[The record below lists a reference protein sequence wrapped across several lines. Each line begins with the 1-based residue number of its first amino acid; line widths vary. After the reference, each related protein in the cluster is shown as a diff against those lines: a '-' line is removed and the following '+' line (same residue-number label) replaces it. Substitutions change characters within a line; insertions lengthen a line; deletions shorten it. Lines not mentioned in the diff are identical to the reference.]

1 MATATGIAVAP
12 PALATEPTDQMDE
25 VDDQAQ
31 AIAHVAGKDSGR
43 DILAIP
49 LPITNPSLGT
59 GVVVAAVAFYNPNR
73 APSPWIS
80 GGAAM
85 KTSNGNWLLGG
96 FHSMSLDDD
105 GYRITA
111 AAGAGKLVTDYYG
124 IGPQAGDRDVA
135 VKLDEKVV
143 ALRLQAQK
151 RVLPALY
158 AGLRLVY
165 VHVDV
170 TNGVAPPF
178 PDQAIPPDQA
188 KSGLMQLGP
197 AVTYDTRDDSLNPR
211 RGIYAHAEWLWSVK
225 ALGSDFTSRKL
236 TAGASWYLPKGTN
249 TVLAL
254 HAGVCAASRD
264 APFYDL
270 CLYGQKNDLR
280 GYKSGRYRDG
290 ASWALQ
296 AEVRQHLFG
305 RVGGVAFGG
314 IGGIAPRLGRL
325 GESRILPAGGV
336 GLRFQP
342 SRKTNINL
350 RLDLAV
356 GKDSKAVYLGIAE
369 AF

>member
-1 MATATGIAVAP
+1 MTGTAWAA
-12 PALATEPTDQMDE
+12 EPGDQMDE

-31 AIAHVAGKDSGR
+31 AIAKVAGKDSGR

-59 GVVVAAVAFYNPNR
+59 GIVVAAVAFYNPND

-105 GYRITA
+105 SYRITA

-124 IGPQAGDRDVA
+124 IGPEAGDRNVA
-135 VKLDEKVV
+135 VKLDETVV
-143 ALRLQAQK
+143 AVRMQAQK
-151 RVLPALY
+151 RVSPNLY
-158 AGLRLVY
+158 AGLRLIYAMVDITNS
-165 VHVDV
+165 DV
-170 TNGVAPPF
+170 TPPY
-178 PDQAIPPDQA
+178 PDQTIPADEA
-188 KSGLMQLGP
+188 KSGIMQLGP
-197 AVTYDTRDDSLNPR
+197 AITYDTRDDTLNPR
-211 RGIYAHAEWLWSVK
+211 KGLYAHAEWLWSVK
-225 ALGSDFTSRKL
+225 VLGGDFTSRKL
-236 TAGASWYLPKGTN
+236 TAGASWYMPRGTN

-254 HAGVCAASRD
+254 HAGICAASNG

-296 AEVRQHLFG
+296 GEVRQHLFW
-305 RVGGVAFGG
+305 RVGGVAFAG
-314 IGGIAPRLGRL
+314 IGGIAPGLGRIGDSKL
-325 GESRILPAGGV
+325 LPAGGV